1 MPNDSAFK
9 SRVSRM
15 CRLLMLTGHDT
26 SDNVKKARIHKIS
39 GFTTGPP
46 EAESLA
52 LHMEKALGL

>member
-1 MPNDSAFK
+1 
-9 SRVSRM
+9 M